1 MAKENKV
8 RFGLSEIHVGT
19 YEVTPEGTVKLGEPI
34 ALPGAIAL
42 SLDAEGE
49 EASVYADDVKYW
61 FNFED
66 NGFKGDLEVVRF
78 TDEFGVKFLG
88 KVKLDDGGIASVKGA
103 QKPAV
108 YMAFQSKGD
117 KHNRRAILYNVSI
130 ATPGKEY
137 KTKEDKTDVATE
149 KASIT
154 VAGDNVTGI
163 TMAVYSEDAN
173 GYKTLFTNPPAP
185 KKPTTGLSE

>member
-19 YEVTPEGTVKLGEPI
+19 YDISPEGVVKLGNPV
-34 ALPGAIAL
+34 ALPGAI
-42 SLDAEGE
+42 SLTLDPEGE

-78 TDEFGVKFLG
+78 TDEFSIKFLG
-88 KVKLDDGGIASVKGA
+88 KAKLEDGGIASIKGA

-108 YMAFQSKGD
+108 YIAFQSKGD
-117 KHNRRAILYNVSI
+117 KENRRAILYNASI
-130 ATPGKEY
+130 AQPNKEY
-137 KTKEDKTDVATE
+137 KTKEDKTEVATE
-149 KASIT
+149 KAEIT
-154 VAGDNVTGI
+154 VAGDNGTGL
-163 TMAVYSEDAN
+163 TMVVYGENAA
-173 GYKTLFTNPPAP
+173 GYKNLFTTPPVP
-185 KKPTTGLSE
+185 KKPTPAGP